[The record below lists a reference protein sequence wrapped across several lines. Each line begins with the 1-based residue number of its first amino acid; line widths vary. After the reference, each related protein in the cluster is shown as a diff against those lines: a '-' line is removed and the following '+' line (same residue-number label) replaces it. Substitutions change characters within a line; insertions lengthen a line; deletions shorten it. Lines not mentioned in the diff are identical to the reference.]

1 MAASRA
7 GSRLPTPVPASRS
20 SLTTAAKVPRRG
32 RATPEWDG
40 SIQES
45 AIVATVTAGNGEA
58 TGEGT
63 GEEVSRNRWTF
74 LTNHAHVLV
83 WISNNPRSRVRDI
96 AASVGITERAAQ
108 SILRDLEHDGYVSKE
123 RFGRRNTYTVH
134 PELPLRHPIE
144 AHHAVGE
151 LLRLFRT

>member
-1 MAASRA
+1 M
-7 GSRLPTPVPASRS
+7 V
-20 SLTTAAKVPRRG
+20 
-32 RATPEWDG
+32 
-40 SIQES
+40 
-45 AIVATVTAGNGEA
+45 
-58 TGEGT
+58 EGDAV
-63 GEEVSRNRWTF
+63 GGAEEHPRNRWTF

-108 SILRDLEHDGYVSKE
+108 SILRDLEQDGYVSKE
-123 RFGRRNTYTVH
+123 RVGRRNTYTVH

-151 LLRLFRT
+151 MLRLFRT